1 MASAIPDLWKSND
14 DAERMYSLYLATL
27 MKHDQNQQIVEAC
40 SVIRRYAARG
50 PGTSAALFSYW
61 IERYALCELKQYDL
75 AWRQLLRAEEI
86 ETGERIDWRR
96 RQWSPKDYRKLIYDY
111 APLLYFRGR
120 YRAGCELLELG
131 LGFMLNWPE
140 LKSIYILH
148 NVYNNDRSPSIPAR
162 VTLTHFYRRL
172 GKNLDEWP
180 KWERFLNGFDE
191 RIFSIIGVSREELI
205 SNPRRL
211 KRFFDNLIKA
221 KEERGVGFNEEDLVE
236 SLKKVRK
243 RQKARLRESNERT
256 KQNAERVK
264 QLRIRMREVFPDLP
278 ES

>member
-14 DAERMYSLYLATL
+14 DAERMYSIYLATL

-40 SVIRRYAARG
+40 SVIRRYATRG
-50 PGTSAALFSYW
+50 PGAAAALFTYW
-61 IERYALCELKQYDL
+61 FEGHALCELEQYDL

-96 RQWSPKDYRKLIYDY
+96 RQWSAKDHQKLIYRY

-131 LGFMLNWPE
+131 LGFMLNCPE

-148 NVYNNDRSPSIPAR
+148 DVYNNDRSPSIPAR

-172 GKNLDEWP
+172 GKNLGEWP

-191 RIFSIIGVSREELI
+191 RIFSITGVSREELI

-236 SLKKVRK
+236 SLTKVRK
-243 RQKARLRESNERT
+243 RQKARLRESKERN